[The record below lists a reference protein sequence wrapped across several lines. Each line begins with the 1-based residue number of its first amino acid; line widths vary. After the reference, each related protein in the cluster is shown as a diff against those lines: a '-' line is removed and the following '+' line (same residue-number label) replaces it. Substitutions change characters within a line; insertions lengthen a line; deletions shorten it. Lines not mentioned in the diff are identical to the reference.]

1 MMAIAS
7 RYRGAPGRRA
17 LAIAAAAGLAVG
29 SAHAQDALEVGA
41 LMPMT
46 GDLQAYGKTSFS
58 GVELAAEEINAAGGV
73 RGQELAIQV
82 GDTQTRPQAGTDA
95 AQKLISID
103 GVEGIVGALSSG
115 VTIPVAQS
123 VTSEEGVPQISPAST
138 SPVITDLDDN
148 DFMFRTV
155 PSDAFQ
161 GRALAQI
168 VDEKGFATVST
179 LYINNDYGEGL
190 AQSFREAFEDRGGSV
205 AASQAYEPGNASY
218 RGELSQ
224 AASDGAEALVLIGYP
239 ENGITILRQALE
251 GGHFQEFV
259 FTDGMKAPEIID
271 AIGAQYLN
279 GAAGTAPQAQTDT
292 AAAEHFRQAYKASY
306 GEVPP
311 KPYIDTAY
319 DATYLLALAAEQ
331 AEGTGGDAVRDEL
344 RSVANA
350 PGEVVLPGEWER
362 ARQLIADG
370 KEINYQGAS
379 GDVEFDGNGD
389 VGGSFAHWVIRDGEI
404 VTDKVF
410 TPAMD

>member
-1 MMAIAS
+1 MMTFAS
-7 RYRGAPGRRA
+7 RYRGARGRTT
-17 LAIAAAAGLAVG
+17 LVLAAAAGLALG
-29 SAHAQDALEVGA
+29 SAHAQDPLEIGA

-46 GDLQAYGKTSFS
+46 GDLQAYGRTSLS
-58 GVELAAEEINAAGGV
+58 GVELAAQEINVAGGV
-73 RGQELAIQV
+73 RGQDMAVHV

-123 VTSEEGVPQISPAST
+123 VTSEEGIPQISPAST
-138 SPVITDLDDN
+138 SPVITDLDDG

-161 GRALAQI
+161 GQALAQI
-168 VDEKGFATVST
+168 VNEKGFETVSA

-190 AQSFREAFEDRGGSV
+190 ARSFREGFEARGGTVS
-205 AASQAYEPGNASY
+205 AALAYEPGNASY
-218 RGELSQ
+218 RGELSR
-224 AASDGAEALVLIGYP
+224 AAGGGAEALVLIGYP
-239 ENGITILRQALE
+239 ENGTTILRQALE

-259 FTDGMKAPEIID
+259 FTDGLKAPEIIE

-279 GAAGTAPQAQTDT
+279 GSAGTAAQAQTDT
-292 AAAEHFRQAYKASY
+292 EAAENFRASY
-306 GEVPP
+306 QETYGELPP

-319 DATYLLALAAEQ
+319 DATYLLALAAEK
-331 AEGTGGDAVRDEL
+331 AESTGGEALRDQL
-344 RSVANA
+344 RAVANP

-370 KEINYQGAS
+370 EEINYQGAS
-379 GDVEFDGNGD
+379 GAVDLDDSGD
-389 VGGSFAHWVIRDGEI
+389 VGGTFAHWVIRDGAI
-404 VTDKVF
+404 VTEKVF
-410 TPAMD
+410 TPSAD